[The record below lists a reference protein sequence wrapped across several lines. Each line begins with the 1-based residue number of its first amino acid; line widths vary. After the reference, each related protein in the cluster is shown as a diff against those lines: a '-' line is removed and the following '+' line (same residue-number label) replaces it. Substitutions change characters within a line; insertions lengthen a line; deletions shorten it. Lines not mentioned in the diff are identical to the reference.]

1 MPASSRISG
10 CDQFDIIRS
19 SGIDTALDLTF
30 LFISGGPE
38 VGVGELLGRI

>member
-1 MPASSRISG
+1 MTSLTLFA
-10 CDQFDIIRS
+10 S